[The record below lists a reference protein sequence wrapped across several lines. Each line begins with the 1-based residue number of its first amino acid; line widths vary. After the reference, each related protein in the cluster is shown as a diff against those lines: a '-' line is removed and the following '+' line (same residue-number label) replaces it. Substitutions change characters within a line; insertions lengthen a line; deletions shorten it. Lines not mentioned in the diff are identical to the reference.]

1 MAADDDLVAQARRGV
16 ESAFAEL
23 YHRYKLPLF
32 HYCVAMVRSVEDAE
46 DALQET
52 FRYFF
57 LSLARYVPRGR
68 LKPYLYRLAHSFCID
83 ILRRRQRASRPLE
96 ADLPAPGGSADL
108 VEHVRK
114 CIGEL
119 PAAYR
124 AVLTLRLLHDFS
136 YEEIAET
143 LECPMGTVK
152 SRIHHAIELLRQC
165 LGAVADRL
173 EI

>member
-1 MAADDDLVAQARRGV
+1 MAADDDLVALARKGV

-23 YHRYKLPLF
+23 YHRYKVPLF
-32 HYCVAMVRSVEDAE
+32 NYCVAMVRSMEDAE
-46 DALQET
+46 DALQDT

-57 LSLARYVPRGR
+57 MRLGTYVHQGK

-83 ILRRRQRASRPLE
+83 ILRRRQRAPRPLE
-96 ADLPAPGGSADL
+96 ADVPLPEGSTDV

-119 PAAYR
+119 PEAYR
-124 AVLTLRLLHDFS
+124 TVLTLRLLHDFS

-143 LECPMGTVK
+143 LDCPMGTVK
-152 SRIHHAIELLRQC
+152 SRIHHAIELLRKC
-165 LGAVADRL
+165 LGAVADNL